1 MWVQFPFSPPT
12 LIFMKNYFLPDYLII
27 VLGFV
32 ISFIFV
38 SVVFFLS
45 YALVPRYYYAEKI
58 SPYECGFDPFD
69 EARSNFEVRFYLIAI
84 LFIVFDLEIIFL
96 IPWVLTLSYSGY
108 YGFLVGIV
116 FLLILTVGFFYEILK
131 GAVDANQG

>member
-1 MWVQFPFSPPT
+1 
-12 LIFMKNYFLPDYLII
+12 MKNYFLPDYLII